1 MDVQAKI
8 DLVRKGAVI
17 EVLTGDEL
25 KSLFETKAHP
35 QPRLPSPR
43 PPAEDEL
50 ENLFETKAHP
60 SHYIGF
66 EISGKVHLGTGLCTA
81 LKVKDFL
88 EAGIKPTI
96 FLADYHAWINGKLGG
111 DLEKIQTV
119 ARGYFKSAM
128 YASLLCAGL
137 DEEQAGKVR
146 FVLGSELYE
155 KLGNDYWK
163 DVMAISKD
171 TTLRRMLR
179 CTTIMGR
186 TDSENLPSS
195 ATLYPAMQAA
205 DIWALEVDIAHAG
218 MDQRKVHVLA
228 REWAEKVKRDKPV
241 AVHGALL
248 SGLMGPGR
256 MNDVAAILRGEQRP
270 SGSSLYAAEGILRD
284 IGAVSETEM
293 QKMDAH
299 MIANKMSKSN
309 PDSCIFVHDS
319 EADIARKVK
328 NAYCPPKVIEDNPII
343 QMAETFVLRERP
355 LKIERP
361 AKFGGDVE
369 IASATELRTLYSD
382 AKLHPM
388 DLKTAVAREL
398 AAMLEPARA
407 YFGKHPGLLEQAL

>member
-8 DLVRKGAVI
+8 DLVHKGAVL
-17 EVLTGDEL
+17 EVLTADEL
-25 KSLFETKAHP
+25 K
-35 QPRLPSPR
+35 
-43 PPAEDEL
+43 
-50 ENLFETKAHP
+50 NLFETEAHP

-88 EAGIKPTI
+88 QAGIKPTI

-119 ARGYFKSAM
+119 AKGYFKSAM

-155 KLGNDYWK
+155 KLGNEYWK

-228 REWAEKVKRDKPV
+228 REWAEKVKRNKPV

-248 SGLMGPGR
+248 SGLLGPGR

-328 NAYCPPKVIEDNPII
+328 NAYCPPKVIEDNPIV
-343 QMAETFVLRERP
+343 QMAETFVLRQGPGAKDEAERT

-361 AKFGGDVE
+361 AKFGGDIE
-369 IASATELRTLYSD
+369 IVSSSDLRALYSE

-388 DLKTAVAREL
+388 DLKNAVAREL
-398 AAMLEPARA
+398 AAMLEPAREH
-407 YFGKHPGLLEQAL
+407 FQKHPELLEQAL